1 MIADNAQEPADDRL
15 YSRPVR
21 KVADFVFDETV
32 ARVFPD
38 MIERSVP
45 GYATL
50 IPLIGMLAERHMQP
64 GGRCYDLGCSL
75 GAVSLAVARFL
86 KSSAKDLRDCRIV
99 AIDNSSA
106 MVERCRHNLQDS
118 GMPVDVICADIQKAE
133 LDAAAV
139 VVLNFTLQFIEPS
152 ERSGLMEKIYSA
164 LRPGGA
170 LILSEKITGEPVL
183 AELHHT
189 FKMAN
194 GYSELEIA
202 QKRAALEKVLVMES
216 LEVHQQRL
224 RDCGFSQVLP
234 WFQCLNF
241 VSLLA
246 IK

>member
-45 GYATL
+45 GYAAL

-86 KSSAKDLRDCRIV
+86 KSSARDLQDCRIV

-106 MVERCRHNLQDS
+106 MVERCRRNLRASAID
-118 GMPVDVICADIQKAE
+118 MPFMDVICADIQTVE
-133 LDAAAV
+133 LDTAAV
-139 VVLNFTLQFIEPS
+139 VVLNFTLQFIEPA
-152 ERSGLMEKIYSA
+152 RRGKLIEKIYSA
-164 LRPGGA
+164 LSPGGA

-183 AELHHT
+183 AELHHA
-189 FKMAN
+189 FKKAN
-194 GYSELEIA
+194 GYSELETRGAGEGSGYGI
-202 QKRAALEKVLVMES
+202 S
-216 LEVHQQRL
+216 
-224 RDCGFSQVLP
+224 
-234 WFQCLNF
+234 
-241 VSLLA
+241 
-246 IK
+246 